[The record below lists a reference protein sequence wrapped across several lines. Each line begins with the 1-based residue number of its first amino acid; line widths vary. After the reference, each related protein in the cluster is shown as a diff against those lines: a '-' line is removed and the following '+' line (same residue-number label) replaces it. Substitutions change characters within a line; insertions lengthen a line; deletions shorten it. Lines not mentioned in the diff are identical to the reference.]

1 MSSPAYRPSP
11 DEAQRREAI
20 DPHKSFLVQAP
31 AGSGKTELLM
41 QRFLCLLAQ
50 VERPESIVA
59 ITFTRK
65 AAGEMVQR
73 ILKALRDARDEA
85 QPGDRSRERKPHEQ
99 FTRSLAQAALQRDR
113 EQGWNLLDHPARLRV
128 QTIDSLCV
136 AIAAEMP
143 WLARLGGMPG
153 IEEKA
158 GDLYNEAAR
167 RTVLLAG
174 DSEHG
179 GAISGLLRQVD
190 NDAARARDLIASQLR
205 TREQWMP
212 LFIAASQQSARELL
226 EEALRRLSERTCAA
240 AARLV
245 PLETR
250 EQWMDLARFKGH
262 PVVSWPTERVEWEPL
277 LELVLKKDGSLRKR
291 FTTTEGFPSGNPVRK
306 QQVNALAETLASIPG
321 LPDALADLRDVPPVR
336 YSDQQWQATLALLD
350 SLKLAV
356 GQLREVF
363 REQGVA
369 DFAEIGMAERH
380 ALGDDEQATEL
391 AFHLDSR
398 IDHLLVDEFQDTSRG
413 QLDLVCRLIANWTP
427 GDGRTL
433 FLVGDPMQSIY
444 RFRQAEVGI
453 FWETRERGIGHLRPN
468 PLSLISNYRSH
479 PGLVGRV
486 NAIFEQLFP
495 EQEDSAVGA
504 VPFHASEAFNTVVR
518 GGVTVHGFLTGEDH
532 REAERV
538 VALIRQAQEQAPEQ
552 TIAVLVRARTHLPWI
567 VDALKSAQMPFQ
579 AVDIDPLAQRTV
591 VLDLLALTRAMLH
604 RADRIAWLAVLRA
617 PWCGLQLVDLE
628 KLSRGETSIWSAL
641 QDTSALTED
650 GQARAGKL
658 RDVLGAAFEER
669 ARWPLRRWVERVWI
683 ELGGPACLAADAS
696 AFADARAYFDHLET
710 YQSGSDLVDLPQ
722 FEAGLAELYAQ
733 PDPHATERLQIMTI
747 HKAKGLEFDTV
758 IVAGLGRTEK
768 ADDRQLVLFHEWG
781 EADEVERLIA
791 PIPEQSVPEPDA
803 KDPLY
808 SYLRDQDKRKS
819 RLERVRLLYVAAT
832 RAKQNLHFLGQVKVS
847 KKGLSPDSRSMLA
860 DLWRALTEEE
870 RARFAASNDVA
881 SSAVAP
887 AGSIDLDANPEPSIR
902 LSRLPRSWMPPLLP
916 ANLSQGPPLQRAHE
930 PTFEWVGDSLR
941 IAGTVVHELLRRVPD
956 GRRAS
961 DTAMD
966 IPAPS
971 VLRRLLAH
979 AGVLPSEMT
988 MTLRRVT
995 EALGRMQK
1003 SDRARWILEDHRDA
1017 RAEYAISGVEK
1028 GEFIRGKVDR
1038 TFIDQHGTRWIVD
1051 FKTSIHEGG
1060 ALEDFLD
1067 EQQRRYRE
1075 QLERYARLLAPL
1087 GQPVRVGLYFP
1098 LLDEWRE
1105 WAP

>member
-11 DEAQRREAI
+11 DEAQRGEAI
-20 DPHKSFLVQAP
+20 DPHESFLVQAP

-41 QRFLCLLAQ
+41 QRFLCLLAI

-73 ILKALRDARDEA
+73 ILKALRDARDGTPA
-85 QPGDRSRERKPHEQ
+85 DRPHEQ
-99 FTRSLAQAALQRDR
+99 FTRSLAQAALERDR
-113 EQGWNLLDHPARLRV
+113 EQGWNLLEHPARLRV

-153 IEEKA
+153 IEEHA
-158 GDLYNEAAR
+158 RDLYNEAAR
-167 RTVLLAG
+167 RAVLLAG
-174 DSEHG
+174 GAEHG
-179 GAISGLLRQVD
+179 AVITVLLRQLD
-190 NDAARARDLIASQLR
+190 NDGARARDMIASQLR

-212 LFIAASQQSARELL
+212 LLVAASRESAREPL
-226 EEALRRLSERTCAA
+226 EEALRRLSERTCEV

-250 EQWMDLARFKGH
+250 EQWMDLARFAGH
-262 PVVSWPTERVEWEPL
+262 PVVSWPAQRVEWEPL
-277 LELVLKKDGSLRKR
+277 LELVLKKDGGLRKR
-291 FTTTEGFPSGNPVRK
+291 FTTTEGFPPGNPVRK
-306 QQVNALAETLASIPG
+306 QQVDALVKTLDSIPG
-321 LPDALADLRDVPPVR
+321 LPAALVDLRDVPPTR
-336 YSDQQWQATLALLD
+336 YSDSQWQATLALLD

-363 REQGVA
+363 REHGVA
-369 DFAEIGMAERH
+369 DFAEIGMAARH
-380 ALGDDEQATEL
+380 ALGDDEQATDL

-413 QLDLVCRLIANWTP
+413 QLDLICRLTANWTP

-486 NAIFEQLFP
+486 NTIFEQLFP

-504 VPFHASEAFNTVVR
+504 VPFHASEAFDTVVR
-518 GGVTVHGFLTGEDH
+518 GGVTVHGFLAGEDR

-538 VALIRQAQEQAPEQ
+538 VELVRQAQQAPEQ

-567 VDALKSAQMPFQ
+567 VDALKSAQIPFQ
-579 AVDIDPLAQRTV
+579 AVDIDSLAQRTV

-617 PWCGLQLVDLE
+617 PWCGMQLADME
-628 KLSRGETSIWSAL
+628 ALSRGGTSIWSAL
-641 QDTSALTED
+641 QDVSALTED
-650 GQARAGKL
+650 GQARVGKL
-658 RDVLGAAFEER
+658 RDVLGPAFEER
-669 ARWPLRRWVERVWI
+669 ARWSLRRWVERVWV
-683 ELGGPACLAADAS
+683 ELGGPACLAADES
-696 AFADARAYFDHLET
+696 AFADARAYFDHLEKK
-710 YQSGSDLVDLPQ
+710 QSGSDLVDLPQ
-722 FEAGLAELYAQ
+722 FEAGLADLYAK

-768 ADDRQLVLFHEWG
+768 TDDQQLVLFHEWG

-791 PIPEQSVPEPDA
+791 PIPEQSGPESGA

-808 SYLRDQDKRKS
+808 SYLRDQDDRKNS
-819 RLERVRLLYVAAT
+819 LERVRLLYVAAT

-860 DLWRALTEEE
+860 DLWRALTDEE
-870 RARFAASNDVA
+870 RARFAASSDVA
-881 SSAVAP
+881 PSEVAP
-887 AGSIDLDANPEPSIR
+887 AGSIDLDANPAPSVR
-902 LSRLPRSWMPPLLP
+902 LLRLPRSWMPPLLP
-916 ANLSQGPPLQRAHE
+916 ADLSQGPSLRRAHE

-941 IAGTVVHELLRRVPD
+941 IAGTVVHELLRRVRE
-956 GRRAS
+956 GRGAS
-961 DTAMD
+961 QAAIE

-979 AGVLPSEMT
+979 AGVVPSEMT
-988 MTLRRVT
+988 TTLRRVT
-995 EALGRMQK
+995 EALGRMQN
-1003 SDRARWILEDHRDA
+1003 SERARWILDDHREA
-1017 RAEYAISGVEK
+1017 RAEYAISGVEN

-1038 TFIDQHGTRWIVD
+1038 TFIDHYGTRWIVD

-1098 LLDEWRE
+1098 LLDQWRE